1 MQDDKRVE
9 LHEIQIDAFK
19 ELKKDL
25 NEALGEIDKNLQ
37 ELKEHSVLNARKIDK
52 LTIELNSLTKQ
63 IKNIDD
69 KIDDVKKG
77 VINNKTII
85 DENKSIKVADKMYND
100 VVNDIEELKKQK
112 EDLEQIKDSKNSF
125 IIKKM
130 YSKKIDKMDKY
141 IEKLRTKKSR
151 IEQDQKS
158 MLISKAIINNKKN
171 KKQTDLEAKKEY
183 FEMLNKENEES
194 KKDLL
199 NNNNIFS
206 KIEGKIFD
214 IRGKKYQKNIKKAE
228 EKLNKLNNK
237 NTLKS
242 ANVLNMSKEALNKIR
257 QKIQYSPS
265 LITK

>member
-1 MQDDKRVE
+1 
-9 LHEIQIDAFK
+9 
-19 ELKKDL
+19 
-25 NEALGEIDKNLQ
+25 
-37 ELKEHSVLNARKIDK
+37 
-52 LTIELNSLTKQ
+52 
-63 IKNIDD
+63 
-69 KIDDVKKG
+69 
-77 VINNKTII
+77 
-85 DENKSIKVADKMYND
+85 
-100 VVNDIEELKKQK
+100 
-112 EDLEQIKDSKNSF
+112 
-125 IIKKM
+125 
-130 YSKKIDKMDKY
+130 
-141 IEKLRTKKSR
+141 
-151 IEQDQKS
+151 

-237 NTLKS
+237 NTLQS